1 MSTTERTML
10 YAEHFVITEYYR
22 KRLNSNEF
30 EITDLKDKLNVLKQR
45 VEEAT
50 CGYCKKRKV
59 KLKNIKQ

>member
-1 MSTTERTML
+1 
-10 YAEHFVITEYYR
+10 
-22 KRLNSNEF
+22 
-30 EITDLKDKLNVLKQR
+30 LNVLKQR